1 MIIPWRL
8 LYHFG
13 VIPLLVLLLT
23 GLQTSLW
30 FQLLGLFPA
39 PQFWIIV
46 LTFLIIHRPF
56 WISLIMGY
64 LFSVVL
70 TGFTAWP
77 FENILACTMIIVGS
91 SQLLKDRIYGSGVNY
106 FIALCGWNVF
116 LFQLCYTILGL
127 IKEGISL
134 QRVSLFDLSL
144 SPLISVLFA
153 YPLYF
158 MLKFLDR
165 LFKGEEDP
173 QPGKDFI

>member
-1 MIIPWRL
+1 MIIPWRV

-13 VIPLLVLLLT
+13 LIPVLVLLLT

-30 FQLLGLFPA
+30 FQLLGLFPT
-39 PQFWIIV
+39 PQLWIIV
-46 LTFLIIHRPF
+46 LTYLIIHRPF

-77 FENILACTMIIVGS
+77 LENLLACTMIIVGS

-116 LFQLCYTILGL
+116 LFQVCYTILGL

-134 QRVSLFDLSL
+134 HRVSLFDLSL

-158 MLKFLDR
+158 MFKFLDR

-173 QPGKDFI
+173 QPGNDFI